1 MTREKRSRVYIVV
14 KQTLLAFINGA
25 APQVALEFGRKVISA
40 SERPS
45 IDEVEDKA
53 ISGNSQRQSDN
64 AGAVKEA
71 A

>member
-1 MTREKRSRVYIVV
+1 MLRGLRFD
-14 KQTLLAFINGA
+14 LAFIDGA

-45 IDEVEDKA
+45 IDEVEDRA
-53 ISGNSQRQSDN
+53 ISGSSQRPASDN
-64 AGAVKEA
+64 AGAMKEA

>member
-1 MTREKRSRVYIVV
+1 VV

-25 APQVALEFGRKVISA
+25 APQVALEYGRKVISA

-45 IDEVEDKA
+45 IDEVEEKTIGGA
-53 ISGNSQRQSDN
+53 AQRAPANDRAQ
-64 AGAVKEA
+64 KEA